1 MHSQCKVCRHPKRA
15 AIEDALLK
23 MVPLRLIAQQV
34 SGVSAWSVH
43 RHRQHLPAQLVKAQ
57 QAQELCNAD
66 SLLSRVEHLLSE
78 VKEIAAHAKAA
89 KDWPAATAA
98 FREMR
103 GCLELL
109 GKVTG
114 ELQLQQR
121 GGGDLHLHRHAHI
134 HAGGAMPKTEI
145 EIDLEIAKQVAAAT
159 AGFDPQEIARLK
171 MLAAGADPQSFS

>member
-1 MHSQCKVCRHPKRA
+1 M
-15 AIEDALLK
+15 
-23 MVPLRLIAQQV
+23 
-34 SGVSAWSVH
+34 VSAWSIH
-43 RHRQHLPAQLVKAQ
+43 RHRQHLPAKLVKAQ
-57 QAQELCNAD
+57 AAQEVCDAD
-66 SLLSRVEHLLSE
+66 SLLARVEHLLSE

-114 ELQLQQR
+114 ELQQQR
-121 GGGDLHLHRHAHI
+121 AGGDLHLHRHAHL
-134 HAGGAMPKTEI
+134 HTGGAMPKTEI

-159 AGFDPQEIARLK
+159 AGFDPQEIVRLK
-171 MLAAGADPQSFS
+171 LLVAGADPQSLS